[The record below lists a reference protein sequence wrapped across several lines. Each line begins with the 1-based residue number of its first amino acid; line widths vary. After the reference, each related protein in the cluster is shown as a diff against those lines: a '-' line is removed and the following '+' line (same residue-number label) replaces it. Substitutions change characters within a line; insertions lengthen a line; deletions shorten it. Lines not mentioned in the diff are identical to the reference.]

1 MMPKR
6 KSKKKSFVS
15 DNSHIIKWYFSKS
28 GQVPL
33 LTILFTSQ
41 NYFDLFLAHCEFVFN
56 FFILWFKV
64 FLRLAHNLA

>member
-1 MMPKR
+1 MMPKG

-41 NYFDLFLAHCEFVFN
+41 NYFDLFLAHLINTV
-56 FFILWFKV
+56 
-64 FLRLAHNLA
+64 NLFSTF

>member
-6 KSKKKSFVS
+6 KSKKKKVLS
-15 DNSHIIKWYFSKS
+15 DNSHIIKWHFSKS

-41 NYFDLFLAHCEFVFN
+41 NYFDLFLAH
-56 FFILWFKV
+56 LM
-64 FLRLAHNLA
+64 L

>member
-6 KSKKKSFVS
+6 KSKKKKSFVS
-15 DNSHIIKWYFSKS
+15 DNSHIIKWHFSKS

-41 NYFDLFLAHCEFVFN
+41 NYFDLFLAHLINTV
-56 FFILWFKV
+56 
-64 FLRLAHNLA
+64 NLFSTF